1 MTTKNDT
8 SVSDLLKNYAAA
20 EMTADYSILTD
31 GDKKALQLLQKA
43 SILMDHIYMEQKSPI
58 CRKLLAKLQN
68 ENPESAETKCFLLN
82 MGPWD
87 ILSEEAP
94 FIEGVGPK
102 KSTANFYPEDLT
114 KEEWNEWIAT
124 LSKEKAEEAKGF
136 FTVIRRDSESLV
148 SVPYSVEYAEWL
160 KPAAEL
166 LVEAAEFVSDE
177 SLADFLRARAT
188 AFLSNEY
195 EDSEV
200 KWMKVNPESP
210 LEVTIGPYEV
220 YEDNF
225 LAQKAA
231 FESCI
236 CVRDLEGTKK
246 LDIFKQF
253 IRDLEMNLP
262 VADKY
267 KNPDIKVKAPI
278 VAVDEVCVALHDTG
292 GDANCGPMTLAFNLP
307 NIESVSNEYGNKLTM
322 LRNVHHAK
330 FDKIMKP
337 VADLLIHPSQRD
349 LLLFES
355 FFTECLCHEV
365 SHSLGPH
372 HLVDDRSTTV
382 RLALGELHS
391 ALEEAKADVVGLLSL
406 HYLITKT
413 NALPSNLTLEVVYVN
428 YLVQS
433 FRSMRFGVK
442 EAHGKSNCLQVHFI
456 MEQGGYVFNES
467 DGTWSVVVDKMPA
480 AISKLATKILEAQGD
495 GDKVRV
501 TAMFDTYAKLNA
513 ATDASLK
520 KLKDASIPIDI
531 NPVFDATF

>member
-278 VAVDEVCVALHDTG
+278 VAVDEVCVG

-330 FDKIMKP
+330 FD
-337 VADLLIHPSQRD
+337 
-349 LLLFES
+349 
-355 FFTECLCHEV
+355 
-365 SHSLGPH
+365 
-372 HLVDDRSTTV
+372 
-382 RLALGELHS
+382 
-391 ALEEAKADVVGLLSL
+391 KADVVGLLSL

-501 TAMFDTYAKLNA
+501 TAMFDTYAKLNT